1 MPAVHEL
8 LLLGL
13 AFTPAQNSKPRD
25 DVASGPRVVLE
36 SATGERKAQALATL
50 DTQDPRTIGGHRLRF
65 EGLGGPPRAEAGEQ
79 RAEIQLSD
87 GDRLRGRVRGGREE
101 WIQVELAGGVRVEVI
116 IDEISSI
123 VWPARIEGLW
133 TETPKA
139 PAEGDRLYRK
149 ARDVLDTIEGGV
161 EAFTSEGVQFHGTV
175 LGSKQI
181 PWGEVAALFIEHLP
195 HKDDGGPA
203 NPGVRVVVDGFDE
216 TRLSGELVRLTG
228 EACVIRRK
236 YSGEISIPLAT
247 ISGLLVDDGTIAYL
261 SSLAPSDV
269 GQSSPFGDDL
279 GIQWPARFDRS
290 VTNTPLVVG
299 GRTYARGVGVHAP
312 SKLSWKLDGGFR
324 TLRGL
329 VGIDDQVLRLP
340 ARGSVIFR
348 VHLDGKPAWESP
360 VVRGGDAALALPPI
374 DVSNARELVLEADV
388 GPDAFVADR
397 ANWLDVVLAR

>member
-1 MPAVHEL
+1 MPAAHHL
-8 LLLGL
+8 LLLGIAL
-13 AFTPAQNSKPRD
+13 ASPQDPKPRD

-36 SATGERKAQALATL
+36 SATGERKTHALATL
-50 DTQDPRTIGGHRLRF
+50 DTQDPRSIGGQRLRF
-65 EGLGGPPRAEAGEQ
+65 EGLGAPPRAEAGDQ

-101 WIQVELAGGVRVEVI
+101 WIQVELAGGVRVELI
-116 IDEISSI
+116 IDEISSL
-123 VWPARIEGLW
+123 VWPARVEGLW

-149 ARDVLDTIEGGV
+149 TRDVLDTIEGGV

-195 HKDDGGPA
+195 HKDDERTTTA
-203 NPGVRVVVDGFDE
+203 GVPVVVDGFDE

-247 ISGLLVDDGTIAYL
+247 ISGLLVDDGALVYL

-312 SKLSWKLDGGFR
+312 SKLTWKLDGSFR
-324 TLRGL
+324 SLRGL
-329 VGIDDQVLRLP
+329 IGIDDQVLRLP

-348 VHLDGKPAWESP
+348 VHLDGKPVWESP
-360 VVRGGDAALALPPI
+360 VVRGGDTALALPPI
-374 DVSNARELVLEADV
+374 DVSSARELALEADV
-388 GPDAFVADR
+388 GPESFVADR
-397 ANWLDVVLAR
+397 ADWLDLLLVR